1 MIVDAQIHAWKETA
15 EYPTPETVRR
25 YHGSD
30 YAIERAL
37 AVMDANGVDRAI
49 LVPPA
54 SWPTGVTRN
63 SYSLDAAR
71 RHPSRFGVMGL
82 FDYDAPDARD
92 RLAGWRRPGMLG
104 IRTWLGGGATVPHL
118 VGDAFDWFWS
128 ALEAHQIPF
137 MSAAPGRMHLFAD
150 ILRRFPLMRLIIDH
164 AAREPRGAT
173 GEAAWADLGDTL
185 ALAKWPRTAIKVSCL
200 PTVSGQAYPF
210 CDLHPFIRRI
220 YDAFG
225 PRRMLWGSDATR
237 LNCSYTDNLRLFTE
251 ALGFLSDEDR
261 GWILGKATLDACGWQ
276 SDEA

>member
-1 MIVDAQIHAWKETA
+1 MIIDAQIHAWKETA
-15 EYPTPETVRR
+15 AYPTPETVRP

-30 YAIERAL
+30 YTIERAL

-71 RHPSRFGVMGL
+71 LHPTRFGVMGL

-104 IRTWLGGGATVPHL
+104 IRTWLGGGATVPPL
-118 VGDAFDWFWS
+118 VGEDFDWFWA

-137 MSAAPGRMHLFAD
+137 MSAAPGRMHLFAGV
-150 ILRRFPLMRLIIDH
+150 LQRFPQLRLIIDH
-164 AAREPRGAT
+164 AAREPWGPK
-173 GEAAWADLGDTL
+173 GGAAWADLAGTL
-185 ALAKWPRTAIKVSCL
+185 ALAKWPLTAIKVSCL
-200 PTVSGQAYPF
+200 PSVSQEAYPF
-210 CDLHPFIRRI
+210 RDLHPFIRRI

-237 LNCSYTDNLRLFTE
+237 LNAPYADNLRLFTD
-251 ALGFLSDEDR
+251 ALDFLGDEDR
-261 GWILGKATLDACGWQ
+261 SWILGKAALSACRWEADA
-276 SDEA
+276 